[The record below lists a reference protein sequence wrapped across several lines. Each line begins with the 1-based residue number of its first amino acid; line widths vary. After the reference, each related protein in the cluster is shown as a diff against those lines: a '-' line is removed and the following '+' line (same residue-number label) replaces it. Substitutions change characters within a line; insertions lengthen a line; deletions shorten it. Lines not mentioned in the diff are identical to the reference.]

1 MATVKTEFQ
10 IPLSVDKSIIAAQ
23 DIVEQLKWRVQELG
37 EDRIVATFS
46 GTNLI
51 GVQCR
56 FVVEMREV
64 AGDTTVS
71 ASISIPLPQNK
82 GYLLGI
88 LGQFVNGLSLRAQT
102 KSTTINPTVAIGEG
116 QVESST
122 APNSRFASLAKLG
135 ELHKDGILSDEEFQ
149 SEKEKI
155 LNSD

>member
-10 IPLSVDKSIIAAQ
+10 IPLSIDRAIIAAQ
-23 DIVEQLKWRVQELG
+23 DVVEQLKWRVQEIG
-37 EDRIVATFS
+37 ESRIVATFS

-56 FVVEMREV
+56 FVAEMRETD
-64 AGDTTVS
+64 GDTTVS
-71 ASISIPLPQNK
+71 VSISIPLPQNK

-102 KSTTINPTVAIGEG
+102 KSTMINPTVAIGEG
-116 QVESST
+116 QVVSSP
-122 APNSRFASLAKLG
+122 ASPSRFESLAKLG
-135 ELHKDGILSDEEFQ
+135 ELHKSGILSDEEFQ